1 MVPRTLKWLKE
12 QSEASL
18 RHFRPSLPMGTPL
31 KAVVSVHARIENFV
45 YKCIDHH
52 LTWSKII
59 TVTSLKATSRRL
71 PESREQVRVGST
83 RYRNPV

>member
-12 QSEASL
+12 HSEASL
-18 RHFRPSLPMGTPL
+18 WDTSAPVSPWGPPWRR
-31 KAVVSVHARIENFV
+31 SVHARIENFV
-45 YKCIDHH
+45 YKCDDHH
-52 LTWSKII
+52 FTWSKII